1 MTKRITTDQLVNRIL
16 YNRMIIKGINQD
28 DIEARLDQGLTMSQ
42 IYKNARARM
51 AFDGV

>member
-1 MTKRITTDQLVNRIL
+1 MIKRISTEQLNNRIL

-28 DIEARLDQGLTMSQ
+28 DIEARLDQGLTIPQ
-42 IYKNARARM
+42 IYRNARTRM